1 MKLRALNKPAWIS
14 ALAAL
19 SVHAAVLLLYTMH
32 GDLFDRANPF
42 TLIISGFFLMGL
54 ICTFLFLKRGGVLDK
69 RNWSAPLISSLAVYF
84 TLLALLLY
92 VFFPPGTAFN
102 YFMAGV
108 LCMPFSLFGV
118 AVAIMLYVGNNPL
131 GPYRSILLRPFVS
144 VAVIGIIVYAGVQFV
159 YSINY
164 ASSNL
169 VTAGWNALR
178 PQPSTIYYLSN
189 GRFDASF
196 INLETSAILVNQ
208 VKIDELGSQNTSCK
222 LYPVRGGT
230 YIYPESVF
238 SISATCPPKT
248 VGKQYDL
255 QIRILYSTKED
266 VFTDIEERGHIMG
279 QVQPA

>member
-14 ALAAL
+14 GLVAL
-19 SVHAAVLLLYTMH
+19 SVHAAVLIAYTLR

-42 TLIISGFFLMGL
+42 TLIITGFFLMGL
-54 ICTFLFLKRGGVLDK
+54 ISTFLFLKRGGVLDK
-69 RNWSAPLISSLAVYF
+69 RNWSAPLVSSLVVYF

-92 VFFPPGTAFN
+92 AFVPPREAIN
-102 YFMAGV
+102 YFMAAV

-131 GPYRSILLRPFVS
+131 GPYKSILLRPFIS
-144 VAVIGIIVYAGVQFV
+144 VALVGIIVYAGVQFV

-164 ASSNL
+164 ASYNM
-169 VTAGWNALR
+169 VTAGWSALR
-178 PQPSTIYYLSN
+178 PQPSTISYLES

-196 INLETSAILVNQ
+196 INLETSSILVNQ
-208 VKIDELGSQNTSCK
+208 VKIDELGSPNTSCK

-238 SISATCPPKT
+238 SIGATCPPKT
-248 VGKQYDL
+248 AGKQYDL
-255 QIRILYSTKED
+255 QIRILYSTKDD
-266 VFTDIEERGHIMG
+266 VFTDTEERGHIMG
-279 QVQPA
+279 QVQSA